1 MPKNMGFSMT
11 IRQLYD
17 GTKTVTRRLGW
28 GYLKPGDIVC
38 AVERNRGLK
47 KGEGV
52 KKIGLIEIQSVTR
65 ERLDQITQEDC
76 IREGFPDMKPE
87 QFVDM
92 FMRSCGCP
100 SSQIVNRI
108 SFKRLYKPEEE
119 GHKNGYRPRDRQK
132 DYR

>member
-1 MPKNMGFSMT
+1 MPQNMAFSMT
-11 IRQLYD
+11 IRQMCD
-17 GTKTVTRRLGW
+17 GTKSVTRRLGF

-76 IREGFPDMKPE
+76 AREGFPDMTPE
-87 QFVDM
+87 QFIAM
-92 FMRSCGCP
+92 FRRASGCP

-108 SFKRLYKPEEE
+108 SFKPLFKT
-119 GHKNGYRPRDRQK
+119 KK
-132 DYR
+132 DIRCV